1 MSTRIHIVLDP
12 AEKERFRR
20 QAEREGKS
28 LAAWIREAA
37 REKLA
42 ADARRV
48 SIQTVEELRAFY
60 AACDR
65 RETSREPD
73 WEDHRRVIERS
84 ARSGGTDT

>member
-1 MSTRIHIVLDP
+1 MATRIHIILDQ

-28 LAAWIREAA
+28 LAAWLREAA

-42 ADARRV
+42 EDDQRARLD
-48 SIQTVEELRAFY
+48 TVEALRAFF

-65 RETSREPD
+65 RETEAEPD
-73 WEDHRRVIERS
+73 WDEQKKLIERS
-84 ARSGGTDT
+84 VRSGCGDT